1 MPTMPTGA
9 LNRRVVI
16 QTQTTERDAAN
27 AQLNIWIDGA
37 SPLWANISPMYQAL
51 TQAPSE
57 FVSQATYRITVRWS
71 RQLALAVTN
80 RIQWIDPSD
89 STVHIYEVKAIFPF
103 DADRPNTFIVALAY
117 EINGAQ

>member
-1 MPTMPTGA
+1 MPQMATGS
-9 LNRRVVI
+9 LNRRVTI
-16 QTQTTERDAAN
+16 QTQTTTRDAAN
-27 AQLNIWIDGA
+27 APLNIWTDGA